1 MRPLAGPRLSSG
13 WTPGRPPPGNHTPV
27 STEAEAVITSSP
39 IGLAN
44 RIAALS
50 PITLVP
56 FPNAEQAP
64 EQDELPHLRGIAGA
78 EDAGLTWRGL
88 AAAVP
93 APALVVADRTSYYA
107 GHLLVLR
114 HFLSPS
120 KGD

>member
-56 FPNAEQAP
+56 FPSAEQAP
-64 EQDELPHLRGIAGA
+64 EQDELPHVIGIVVGEDDGRIPHGTEQTALR
-78 EDAGLTWRGL
+78 E
-88 AAAVP
+88 
-93 APALVVADRTSYYA
+93 ALVLADHNSYHVGQLA
-107 GHLLVLR
+107 LLRRL
-114 HFLSPS
+114 LGAW